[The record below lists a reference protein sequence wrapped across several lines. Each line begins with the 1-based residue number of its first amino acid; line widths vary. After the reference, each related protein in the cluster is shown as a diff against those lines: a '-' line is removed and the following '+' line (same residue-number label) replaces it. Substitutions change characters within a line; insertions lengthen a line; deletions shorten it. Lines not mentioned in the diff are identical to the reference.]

1 MERKLVPYSVYIS
14 KEHHEKLRAAAK
26 DRKAAAIV
34 RNAITMML
42 DGHDLFDSGYN
53 KGLEDA
59 AQVIYDCPEGQLVA
73 VRGKDIGVVLSE
85 KIKSL
90 HIQGKPN
97 EKT

>member
-14 KEHHEKLRAAAK
+14 EEHHEKLKAAAK

-34 RNAITMML
+34 RDAISMIL
-42 DGHDLFDSGYN
+42 DGQDVFNSGYN

-59 AQVIYDCPEGQLVA
+59 SKVIYECPEAQLVA

-90 HIQGKPN
+90 KIGAKR
-97 EKT
+97 

>member
-34 RNAITMML
+34 RDAISMVL
-42 DGHDLFDSGYN
+42 DGQDLFNSGYN
-53 KGLEDA
+53 KGLADA
-59 AQVIYDCPEGQLVA
+59 AQVIYDYPEAQMVA
-73 VRGKDIGVVLSE
+73 VRGKDIGLVLSD

-90 HIQGKPN
+90 YVGAK
-97 EKT
+97 K